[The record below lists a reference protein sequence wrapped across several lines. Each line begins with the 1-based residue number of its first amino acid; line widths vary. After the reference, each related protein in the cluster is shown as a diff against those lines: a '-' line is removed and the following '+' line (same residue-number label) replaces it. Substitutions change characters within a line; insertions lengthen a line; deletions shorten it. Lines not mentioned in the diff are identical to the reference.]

1 LNKPNELSALHKS
14 QMKYG
19 DEKSQKMPQIP
30 KFSNFEEERLHI
42 KQRLAAGFR
51 LFSKFGY
58 EEGVAGHITARDP
71 EFKNTF
77 WVNPFGVSFSE
88 IKVSNLLRAD
98 HEGNVIEG
106 NLPLN
111 AAAFAIHSRIHSVRK
126 DVSAAA
132 HSHSKFGRA
141 WSTLGRKLDYIT
153 LDSCAFFNDHSL
165 FNDFGGV
172 VIDLDEGN
180 RVVNAL
186 GNNKAVILQN
196 HGLLTVGE
204 TVDSAVWW
212 YITMEKSCEVQL
224 IAESVKG
231 DNFLKVIGEKSAKQ
245 AHSIVGSAYA
255 GWFQFQPLFSK
266 ILKEQPDLLD

>member
-1 LNKPNELSALHKS
+1 
-14 QMKYG
+14 MKYG